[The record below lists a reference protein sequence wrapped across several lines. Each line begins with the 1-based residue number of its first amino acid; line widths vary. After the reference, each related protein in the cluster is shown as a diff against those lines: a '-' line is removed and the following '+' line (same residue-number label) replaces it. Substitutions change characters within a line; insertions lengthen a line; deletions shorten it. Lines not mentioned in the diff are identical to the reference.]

1 MKSFYYQPLP
11 DVSLSNDIIDA
22 IKNLPWQTMAKR
34 DIYENLNWHNLGKS
48 TSTVVPENLRS
59 EYQSFYGIENKL
71 VGTMFNF
78 ELPVEIEKEI
88 RSQWKFLS
96 HFSDQPI
103 LRLQI
108 VCGGSMIPV
117 HVDVTKATSLIY
129 PLANHEN
136 CFTQFYEFF
145 EDITL
150 WQEHYSNIKDPS
162 WPLCETPADIVNL
175 PEHCQLELAASEGH
189 VDFFS
194 MIRIRRSGAK
204 NENGYTPPPNAFSY
218 VDQVEIYPNPVLL
231 NINKLHGVR
240 YTENSLTEDRPRMS
254 LFAKWPSS
262 LFKDVSKIF

>member
-1 MKSFYYQPLP
+1 MRSFYYQKLP
-11 DVSLSNDIIDA
+11 NVTLSNDIINS

-34 DIYENLNWHNLGKS
+34 DIYENLNWHDLGKS
-48 TSTVVPENLRS
+48 TSTGVPENLRS
-59 EYQSFYGIENKL
+59 EYQSFYGVENKL

-78 ELPVEIEKEI
+78 ELPVEIEQEI
-88 RSQWKFLS
+88 QSQWKFLS

-117 HVDVTKATSLIY
+117 HVDVTKTTSLIF

-145 EDITL
+145 DDITL
-150 WQEHYSNIKDPS
+150 WQKHYSNIKDPS
-162 WPLCETPADIVNL
+162 WPPCETPADIVNL
-175 PEHCQLELAASEGH
+175 PENCQLELAASEGH
-189 VDFFS
+189 VNFFS
-194 MIRIRRSGAK
+194 MIRIRRKGSK
-204 NENGYTPPPNAFSY
+204 NINEYTPPPNAFSY

-254 LFAKWPSS
+254 LFAKWPNSP
-262 LFKDVSKIF
+262 FKDVCKIF

>member
-11 DVSLSNDIIDA
+11 GVSLSNDIIDA

-59 EYQSFYGIENKL
+59 EYQSFYGTENRL

-78 ELPVEIEKEI
+78 ELPVEIEQEI
-88 RSQWKFLS
+88 QSQWKFLS

-117 HVDVTKATSLIY
+117 HMDVTKATSLIF

-145 EDITL
+145 EDITC
-150 WQEHYSNIKDPS
+150 WQEHYNNIKDPA
-162 WPLCETPADIVNL
+162 WPLCKTPADIVNL
-175 PEHCQLELAASEGH
+175 PDHCQLELAASEGH
-189 VDFFS
+189 VNFFS
-194 MIRIRRSGAK
+194 MIRIRRNGSK
-204 NENGYTPPPNAFSY
+204 NQNGYTPPPNEFSY
-218 VDQVEIYPNPVLL
+218 VDQVEIYPSPVLL

-240 YTENSLTEDRPRMS
+240 YTENSLTEDCPRMS